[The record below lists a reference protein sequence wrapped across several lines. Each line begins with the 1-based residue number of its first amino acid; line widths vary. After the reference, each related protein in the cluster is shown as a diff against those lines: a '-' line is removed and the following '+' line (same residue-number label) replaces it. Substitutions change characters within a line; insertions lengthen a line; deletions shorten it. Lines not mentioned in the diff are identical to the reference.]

1 MKFFEETVDQAGDI
15 IFFCD
20 MQGVCTFVN
29 AFTERLIGLSK
40 KEIVGRHFTDFVADE
55 AREEVAK
62 HYIGLLSTHF
72 ENDYYEFPVMT
83 STGNVLWVGQS
94 TNLRLDE
101 NGDAIGF
108 FAIARPITKLKSI
121 QHSLSESES
130 KVRSIIDSALDA
142 VIVINEEGIITEW
155 NKQAE
160 QTFGW
165 SKERAQG
172 MRLSETIIP
181 PEFREAH
188 ERGMKHFLKTGEG
201 PVLNQRIEITAM
213 HASGR
218 IFPVELTIIPNQID
232 GVFFFS
238 SFVRDI
244 TEAKKSENLLKAIN
258 NLAIS
263 LLGKTSLDEIA
274 WEITKNTT
282 EQLGFDD
289 CVVYILDEE
298 KEELHQ
304 LAAYGE
310 SKSEDGKILNPITIP
325 LGKGIVGRVAKIG
338 APIIIDDTSKE
349 PDYIVDDETR
359 YSELSVP
366 IIEGDKVIGVIDSE
380 HEEKGFYTEE
390 HLQTLTTVANLVSA
404 QLNTAIVNNQKLKA
418 EQSLRESEERW
429 QKLVENQPEAI
440 QITEEGKVVYL
451 NQAGLDLYEATSM
464 EQIVGKNLLEL
475 AGNTLRSKFEKR
487 LEQLKKGEKVPSI
500 EFEINTYK
508 GNTKIIEA
516 TSSPVTYNGKWAIQT
531 IARDITE
538 KKEAEERKER
548 LLADLKVANDKLN
561 EFAHVVSHDLKAP
574 LRAISSLSEWVV
586 EDYRDSLDE
595 EGKQTLEMIIE
606 NVEKMDALIEGI
618 LTYSTSTSKKEEL
631 ETIDLNELIRE
642 ILNRLHIPD
651 HIKLD
656 VQKGFP
662 KVEFSRVQLGQVIQN
677 LVSNAIKFMDKEKG
691 VIRIGFEEQEEKWL
705 CFVADNG
712 PGIDE
717 EIGND
722 VFNLFSTFHDSNEGS
737 TGIGLSII
745 KKIMENHHED
755 VWFESTSG
763 QGTTFYFTIG
773 KFKSNERSEISI
785 TARG

>member
-1 MKFFEETVDQAGDI
+1 MKFFEEIVDQAGDI

-20 MQGVCTFVN
+20 MEGNCTFVN
-29 AFTERLIGLSK
+29 TFTERLIGLPK
-40 KEIVGRHFTDFVADE
+40 KEIVGRHFTDFVAEE

-62 HYIGLLSTHF
+62 HYIGLLSTRF

-94 TNLRLDE
+94 TNLRLDSNRE
-101 NGDAIGF
+101 PIGF
-108 FAIARPITKLKSI
+108 FAIARPITKLKSV

-181 PEFREAH
+181 HEFREAH

-201 PVLNQRIEITAM
+201 PVLNQRIEINAM

-232 GVFFFS
+232 GVYFFS

-244 TEAKKSENLLKAIN
+244 TEAKKSERMLKAIN
-258 NLAIS
+258 DLAIS
-263 LLGKTSLDEIA
+263 LLGKTSLDDIA

-289 CVVYILDEE
+289 CVVYIMDEE
-298 KEELHQ
+298 KQELHQ

-310 SKSEDGKILNPITIP
+310 SKSEDGKILNPITVP
-325 LGKGIVGRVAKIG
+325 VGKGIVGRVAKIG

-349 PDYIVDDETR
+349 PDYIVDDNVR

-380 HEEKGFYTEE
+380 HEEKSFYTEE

-404 QLNTAIVNNQKLKA
+404 QLNTAIVNSQKLKA

-451 NQAGLDLYEATSM
+451 NQAGIELYEATSM
-464 EQIVGKNLLEL
+464 EQIMGENLLEL
-475 AGNTLRSKFEKR
+475 AGNILRSKFEKR
-487 LEQLKKGEKVPSI
+487 LVQLKKGEKVPPI

-538 KKEAEERKER
+538 KKEAEERKEK

-631 ETIDLNELIRE
+631 ETIDLNVLLNEVI
-642 ILNRLHIPD
+642 NRLHIPE
-651 HIKLD
+651 HVKLD

-662 KVEFSRVQLGQVIQN
+662 KVKFSRVQLGQVVQN
-677 LVSNAIKFMDKEKG
+677 LVSNAIKFMDKEEG
-691 VIRIGFEEQEEKWL
+691 LVRIGFEEQEEKWL

-712 PGIDE
+712 PGIDQ

-722 VFNLFSTFHDSNEGS
+722 VFNLFSTFHDSTEGS

-755 VWFESTSG
+755 VWFESTPG

-773 KFKSNERSEISI
+773 KFTSNERSEISI